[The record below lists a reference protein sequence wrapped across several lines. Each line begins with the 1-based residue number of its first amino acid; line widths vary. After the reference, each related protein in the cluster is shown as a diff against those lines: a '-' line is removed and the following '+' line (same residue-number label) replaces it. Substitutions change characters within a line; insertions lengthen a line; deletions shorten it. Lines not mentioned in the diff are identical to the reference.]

1 MQKFVIAFHGQLLKS
16 TVALVIISYFHGKL
30 SFGCRKSL
38 NDNVPLISSSTTD
51 CFWLLSNL

>member
-16 TVALVIISYFHGKL
+16 TVALVVISYFHGKL

-38 NDNVPLISSSTTD
+38 NVHLISSSTTD